1 MTESEIKFSSEIA
14 KQYGKNCRIKTS
26 TRQEK
31 NNFNKISNTAIVN
44 RKQNYKLCNICKKLV
59 LNISCHVQ
67 ETHKI
72 KRTEQN
78 YSDHIQ
84 KSVTVPACFTKK
96 VGTEVQIL
104 TDKEI
109 QEIKDENMIINMQ
122 EEKLKDLA
130 KSRKLIQSASDDAER
145 EKLAQEYHGKK
156 LKNWLKKPQIS
167 F

>member
-1 MTESEIKFSSEIA
+1 M
-14 KQYGKNCRIKTS
+14 
-26 TRQEK
+26 
-31 NNFNKISNTAIVN
+31 N

-96 VGTEVQIL
+96 VGTEVKIL

-130 KSRKLIQSASDDAER
+130 KSRKLIQSASDYAER
-145 EKLAQEYHGKK
+145 KKLAQEYHGKK